1 MNKPHGNT
9 GKKNALKPGE
19 ACRAR
24 AALRLPQSI
33 KDAAEEDA
41 KRMGISPSSWYL
53 IAVKK
58 ALPLEPPFD

>member
-9 GKKNALKPGE
+9 GKQNALKAGE

-33 KDAAEEDA
+33 KDAAEKDA
-41 KRMGISPSSWYL
+41 ERMGISPSSWYL
-53 IAVKK
+53 RAVKK
-58 ALPLEPPFD
+58 ALVAGIMP